1 MGGRVV
7 HFEIPF
13 DEGDRARTFYRSV
26 FGWSLQ
32 SMPDMGYTM
41 VQTGP
46 VTEEGM
52 PTEVGYIGGGM
63 MERQEAVPTPVI
75 TIEVDDIDES
85 LKSVGEHGG
94 STVMER
100 FPVGEMGFA
109 AYFRDSEGNLLGL
122 WQNAS

>member
-13 DEGDRARTFYRSV
+13 DEGDRARGFYRSV
-26 FGWSLQ
+26 FGWTLQ

-41 VQTGP
+41 VTTGP
-46 VTEEGM
+46 VSDEGM

-63 MERQEAVPTPVI
+63 MARQDQITTPVI
-75 TIEVDDIDES
+75 VVDVDDIDQS
-85 LKSVGEHGG
+85 LKAIGENGG

-100 FPVGEMGFA
+100 FPVGDMGFA

-122 WQNAS
+122 WQNA